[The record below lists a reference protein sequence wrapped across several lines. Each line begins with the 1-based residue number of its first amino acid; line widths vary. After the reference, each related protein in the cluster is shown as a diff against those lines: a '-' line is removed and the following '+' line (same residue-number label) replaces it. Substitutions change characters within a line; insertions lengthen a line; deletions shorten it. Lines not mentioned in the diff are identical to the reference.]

1 MENLSE
7 SVSVRVHTPLG
18 IRYYNVTKR
27 QIGRT
32 SFPSHFSPLFS
43 TVNSNYSDLEIEF
56 STNRIR
62 MELEIIDL
70 LKTSIDF
77 FHDLTFA
84 IQFHHF
90 ENVLSTPECLLIYTS
105 FDVLQRRSQHF
116 PFLTSSKEK
125 KHNLS
130 NYIRLI
136 NRPKKPDGNLEN
148 WERKKFYSLPR
159 NGRSSQCKHLCCIEI
174 SGRKFRLDVR
184 FEIGEGKRRRRG
196 RR

>member
-1 MENLSE
+1 
-7 SVSVRVHTPLG
+7 
-18 IRYYNVTKR
+18 
-27 QIGRT
+27 
-32 SFPSHFSPLFS
+32 
-43 TVNSNYSDLEIEF
+43 
-56 STNRIR
+56 

-70 LKTSIDF
+70 LKTSIDPF
-77 FHDLTFA
+77 FSRSYICNSISSFRERTFNTRVFAYIYKLWHTSKIKEGGNTFLTF
-84 IQFHHF
+84 
-90 ENVLSTPECLLIYTS
+90 
-105 FDVLQRRSQHF
+105 
-116 PFLTSSKEK
+116 SKEK